1 LPSDNNGQSPPL
13 VALIAGAY
21 NIASG
26 ELDDWEKAVITI
38 LIGAAVIGS
47 IYWLRDL
54 QGHLRRTRLVI
65 DPCDREDRNLELVY
79 GMAGAMILSAIVV
92 CYLLL
97 RAGAY
102 KMLFMICLAFAMLPT
117 GF

>member
-1 LPSDNNGQSPPL
+1 MAKAKLLRERTMITDPTIKAALWEEVRFAKRQQWTITAAV

-65 DPCDREDRNLELVY
+65 DPCDREDRGLELW
-79 GMAGAMILSAIVV
+79 L
-92 CYLLL
+92 
-97 RAGAY
+97 
-102 KMLFMICLAFAMLPT
+102 
-117 GF
+117 